1 MAARQQELSS
11 TFTLRCFACARDDRA
26 RGWRLYIVDPDRPTT
41 VAYCPECA
49 ERELGEDE
57 R

>member
-1 MAARQQELSS
+1 MQNVTSS
-11 TFTLRCFACARDDRA
+11 LCCSACGRDDDA
-26 RGWRLYIVDPDRPTT
+26 TRGWRIYVFSWQPPVTETL
-41 VAYCPECA
+41 CPECA

>member
-1 MAARQQELSS
+1 MRP
-11 TFTLRCFACARDDRA
+11 TVLRKSLHCAECGRADDA
-26 RGWRLYIVDPDRPTT
+26 TRGWRIYVFSWQPPETRT
-41 VAYCPECA
+41 VCPECA

>member
-1 MAARQQELSS
+1 MRPTAASIVSDLH
-11 TFTLRCFACARDDRA
+11 CARCGRDDDA
-26 RGWRLYIVDPDRPTT
+26 VRGWRMYV
-41 VAYCPECA
+41 VACEPPATETFCPECA

>member
-1 MAARQQELSS
+1 MRPIVNQTSH
-11 TFTLRCFACARDDRA
+11 LRCADCGRDDDA
-26 RGWRLYIVDPDRPTT
+26 TRGWRIYLVAAPQAPATHTVCPD
-41 VAYCPECA
+41 CA

>member
-1 MAARQQELSS
+1 MSATPQELGSACL
-11 TFTLRCFACARDDRA
+11 LRCAACGRDDDHD
-26 RGWRLYIVDPDRPTT
+26 RGWRVYLAEGLP
-41 VAYCPECA
+41 AFCPECA

>member
-1 MAARQQELSS
+1 MYVVACEPPATE
-11 TFTLRCFACARDDRA
+11 TF
-26 RGWRLYIVDPDRPTT
+26 
-41 VAYCPECA
+41 CPECA